1 MEARLYNECVSILNA
16 ELLPAMGC
24 TEPIAVA
31 YAAALARKTLGCMPS
46 EARISVSGNILKNVK
61 SVIVPNTGNLR
72 GITSAAAAGIAVG
85 VAEKQLEVLSAV
97 TDKDYA
103 KIHAVLANTRFT
115 VTEAKNGCIF
125 EIVIE
130 LFRASERSL
139 VRITGH
145 HTNVVRIEKNN
156 DVLLRKD
163 DFGET
168 TQPSDP
174 LSVDCILQFAT
185 QANLCDVNEVLERQI
200 AYNVAISNEGLRG
213 DYGARVGKT
222 ILKAYGNDVH
232 NRAKAAAAAGSDARM
247 NGCSLP
253 VVIVSGSGNQGMTA
267 SLPVITYAEHLRVD
281 HERLLRALIVSNLV
295 TVHLKHEIGRLSA
308 YCGAVSAGCG
318 AAAGICFLHGGGL
331 DEISHTIVNTLA
343 IASGIVCDGAKSS
356 CAAKIA
362 SAVEAGLLGFEL
374 YRNGSQFYGGDG
386 IVEKGVENTIHNVGE
401 LASKG
406 MRGTDEE
413 IIRLM
418 IKNIS

>member
-1 MEARLYNECVSILNA
+1 MDRILYQSCVDILKE

-31 YAAALARKTLGCMPS
+31 YAAALARETLGALP
-46 EARISVSGNILKNVK
+46 ERVEISVSGNILKNVK

-72 GITSAAAAGIAVG
+72 GVTGAAAAGIVAG
-85 VAEKQLEVLSAV
+85 AAEKELEVLSTV
-97 TDKDYA
+97 TDRQR
-103 KIHAVLANTRFT
+103 LAIRNYLSRTPFT
-115 VTEAKNGCIF
+115 VTEAREGCVFDIGIRVF
-125 EIVIE
+125 
-130 LFRASERSL
+130 SEPDSAF
-139 VRITGH
+139 VRIAGH
-145 HTNVVRIEKNN
+145 HTNVVRIEKNGC
-156 DVLLRKD
+156 VLHNKP
-163 DFGET
+163 FGEAAKEN
-168 TQPSDP
+168 DP
-174 LSVDCILQFAT
+174 LSVEAIVQFADC
-185 QANLCDVNEVLERQI
+185 ANLDDLRDILERQI
-200 AYNVAISNEGLRG
+200 SYNVAISEEGLRG

-222 ILKAYGNDVH
+222 LLAAYGDSTQ

-247 NGCSLP
+247 NGCALP
-253 VVIVSGSGNQGMTA
+253 VVIVSGSGNQGITA
-267 SLPVITYAEHLRVD
+267 SLPVVTYAERLGTDR
-281 HERLLRALIVSNLV
+281 ETLLRALIVSDLV
-295 TVHLKHEIGRLSA
+295 TVHLKHGIGRLSA

-318 AAAGICFLHGGGL
+318 AAAGVCYLHGGGF
-331 DEISHTIVNTLA
+331 DGVSHTVVNALA

-406 MRGTDEE
+406 MRETDEE

-418 IKNIS
+418 IKSV